1 MEPIFPSANIDP
13 RKKDK
18 AWALQYCR
26 AAWQSYSSGGWN
38 SLYSNRNKYR
48 ELTDYAL
55 SKQSISRYKKIIK
68 ADESPDP
75 SYSNMN
81 WAPLAVLTKF
91 RELALSITK
100 RSDYDILATPIDPK
114 SQGQIDRY
122 FKEQEAKIRMREA
135 LKKVAPDMVEMSPV
149 RQKESE
155 PADLEELEVQ
165 RMYSFK
171 HALATE
177 MEQWMQQVFLMN
189 NMDQVRAEVKRCL
202 FDYGIGGIKEY
213 VDKDG
218 IIKLRAVNPANMI
231 CSRVTTR
238 DFKDAEFIGEI
249 TEINIQDLAE
259 MAGGELDDKD
269 LGDIAR
275 KSVNGESAFTGI
287 NMWSRSNMRDSKVRV
302 LDIEWLSYNS
312 LAYEE
317 SVDKYGNIHLIRTS
331 PGKGDKQKLVKVVY
345 QAKWVM
351 GTDYIFG
358 FGLATNMK
366 RKRSALQETSLSYHI
381 FAPNFD
387 YFDMSSVGKVEQ
399 SMNVVDQINL
409 AYYRLQHVIA
419 KARPKGIM
427 IEIGALEDVP
437 IGKGGQAFTAKDLI
451 DIYESTGNIYY
462 RLRDMEGNAANYRP
476 ITELEGGIGAQ
487 AQEYFNIIQQNIQ
500 LLRDVIGLNEVTDSF
515 AGQRTYSAAVN
526 AGIEATNNSLYGI
539 IEADR
544 ELMQSVAESI
554 SLRIQTLARA
564 KNINKTYLYSLGKP
578 TLDFMKQGDLEL
590 SSVEFGIS
598 LDAIPTPEER
608 MSFKMRLEKFIDS
621 GQLDID
627 DAIMIE
633 GLRSLKTANGI
644 LAYKVKKKRERAEQQ
659 AMMMQQQN
667 AQIQQQSAMIAEE
680 EKRKTLQLEYQL
692 KMELLQAEVQKA
704 MAVEQMRLEA
714 EFVKNKMMADA
725 SLTNEQLRAESK
737 EYIAETMASVR
748 KAGRNPAQVASDT
761 MK

>member
-1 MEPIFPSANIDP
+1 MEPFFPPNDIDP

-18 AWALQYCR
+18 AWALAFCR
-26 AAWQSYSSGGWN
+26 AAWQSFSSGGWN

-55 SKQSISRYKKIIK
+55 SKQSVSRYKKIIK

-81 WAPLAVLTKF
+81 WQPLAILTKF

-114 SQGQIDRY
+114 SQGEITRY
-122 FKEQEAKIRMREA
+122 FNEQEAKVRLREV
-135 LKKVAPDMVEMSPV
+135 LKKAAPELVDVSPV
-149 RQKESE
+149 RQKENE
-155 PADLEELEVQ
+155 PADLEELEIQ
-165 RMYSFK
+165 KMYSFK

-213 VDKDG
+213 VDQDG
-218 IIKLRAVNPANMI
+218 LIRVRAVNPANMI
-231 CSRVTTR
+231 CSRVVRR

-249 TEINIQDLAE
+249 TEVNIQDLVE
-259 MAGGELDDKD
+259 MSNGELSEAELK
-269 LGDIAR
+269 DIAA
-275 KSVNGESAFTGI
+275 KAVNGESAYNGI
-287 NMWSRSNMRDSKVRV
+287 NIWAHSNMRDKKVRV

-312 LAYEE
+312 LSYEE
-317 SVDKYGNIHLIRTS
+317 SIDKYGNKHLTRTS
-331 PGKGDKQKLVKVVY
+331 PDKAGKNKLVKVVY
-345 QAKWVM
+345 KAKWVM
-351 GTDYIFG
+351 GTDYVFG
-358 FGLATNMK
+358 FGLASNMK
-366 RKRSALQETSLSYHI
+366 RKRSALQETSLSYHL
-381 FAPNFD
+381 FSPNFD

-427 IEIGALEDVP
+427 IEVGALEDVP
-437 IGKGGQAFTAKDLI
+437 IGKGGVAFTAKDLI
-451 DIYESTGNIYY
+451 DVYETTGNIYY
-462 RLRDMEGNAANYRP
+462 RLKDLEGNVANYRP

-515 AGQRTYSAAVN
+515 AGQRTYSAAVS

-544 ELMQSVAESI
+544 EIMQSLAESI
-554 SLRIQTLARA
+554 SLRIQSIARTGV
-564 KNINKTYLYSLGKP
+564 NKTYLYSLGKP
-578 TLDFMKQGDLEL
+578 TVDFMKQGNLEL
-590 SSVEFGIS
+590 SSVEFGIY
-598 LDAIPTPEER
+598 LDAVPTPDER
-608 MSFKMRLEKFIDS
+608 NAFKMRLEKFIDA

-633 GLRSLKTANGI
+633 SLKSLKTANAV
-644 LAYKVKKKRERAEQQ
+644 LAYKVRKKRERAEQQ
-659 AMMMQQQN
+659 AMAMQQQN
-667 AQIQQQSAMIAEE
+667 AQVQQQSAIVAEE
-680 EKRKTLQLEYQL
+680 ERRKTLQMEFEM
-692 KMELLQAEVQKA
+692 KMQLLQAEIEKA
-704 MAVEQMRLEA
+704 MAVERMRLES
-714 EFVKNKMMADA
+714 EFVKNKMIADA

-737 EYIAETMASVR
+737 EYIAETMAAVR
-748 KAGRNPAQVASDT
+748 KGDRNPAQVASDT

>member
-81 WAPLAVLTKF
+81 WAPLAILTKF

-114 SQGQIDRY
+114 SQGQIDQY

-135 LKKVAPDMVEMSPV
+135 LKKAAPEMVEISPV
-149 RQKESE
+149 RQRENE

-171 HALATE
+171 HALAME
-177 MEQWMQQVFLMN
+177 MEQWMQQIFLMN

-202 FDYGIGGIKEY
+202 FDYGIGGVKEY

-218 IIKLRAVNPANMI
+218 IIKIRPVNPANMI
-231 CSRVTTR
+231 CSRVTRR

-259 MAGGELDDKD
+259 MAGGEFDEKD
-269 LGDIAR
+269 LEDIAR

-287 NMWSRSNMRDSKVRV
+287 NIWAKSNMRDSKVRV
-302 LDIEWLSYNS
+302 MDIEWLSYNS

-317 SVDKYGNIHLIRTS
+317 SVDKYGNVHLIRTS
-331 PGKGDKQKLVKVVY
+331 PEKGDKQKLVKVIY
-345 QAKWVM
+345 SAKWVM

-539 IEADR
+539 IEADK
-544 ELMQSVAESI
+544 ELIQSVAESI
-554 SLRIQTLARA
+554 SLRIQTVARS
-564 KNINKTYLYSLGKP
+564 KNVNKSYLYALGKP
-578 TLDFMKQGDLEL
+578 TLDFMKQGELEL
-590 SSVEFGIS
+590 SSIEFGIF

-608 MSFKMRLEKFIDS
+608 GAFKMRLEKFIDA

-633 GLRSLKTANGI
+633 GLRSLKTANAV
-644 LAYKVKKKRERAEQQ
+644 LAYKVKKKREKAEQQ

-680 EKRKTLQLEYQL
+680 EKRKTLQLEHQL
-692 KMELLQAEVQKA
+692 KMELLQAEIQKA

-714 EFVKNKMMADA
+714 EFVRNKMTADA
-725 SLTNEQLRAESK
+725 ALTNEQLKAESK
-737 EYIAETMASVR
+737 EYIAETMAAVR
-748 KAGRNPAQVASDT
+748 RAGRNPAQIASDT

>member
-1 MEPIFPSANIDP
+1 
-13 RKKDK
+13 
-18 AWALQYCR
+18 
-26 AAWQSYSSGGWN
+26 
-38 SLYSNRNKYR
+38 
-48 ELTDYAL
+48 
-55 SKQSISRYKKIIK
+55 
-68 ADESPDP
+68 
-75 SYSNMN
+75 
-81 WAPLAVLTKF
+81 
-91 RELALSITK
+91 
-100 RSDYDILATPIDPK
+100 
-114 SQGQIDRY
+114 
-122 FKEQEAKIRMREA
+122 
-135 LKKVAPDMVEMSPV
+135 
-149 RQKESE
+149 
-155 PADLEELEVQ
+155 
-165 RMYSFK
+165 
-171 HALATE
+171 
-177 MEQWMQQVFLMN
+177 MEQWMQQIFLMN

-202 FDYGIGGIKEY
+202 FDYGIGGVKEY
-213 VDKDG
+213 VDQDG
-218 IIKLRAVNPANMI
+218 IIKIRAVNPANMI
-231 CSRVTTR
+231 CSRVTRR

-259 MAGGELDDKD
+259 MANGELDDKD
-269 LGDIAR
+269 LEDIAR

-287 NMWSRSNMRDSKVRV
+287 NMWARSNMRDSKVRV
-302 LDIEWLSYNS
+302 MEIEWLSYNS

-476 ITELEGGIGAQ
+476 ITELEGGIGDQ

-554 SLRIQTLARA
+554 SLRIQTLART
-564 KNINKTYLYSLGKP
+564 KNINKSYLYSLGKP

-590 SSVEFGIS
+590 SSVEFGIF

-608 MSFKMRLEKFIDS
+608 GAFKMRLEKFIDS

-714 EFVKNKMMADA
+714 EFVKNKMIADA

-748 KAGRNPAQVASDT
+748 RAGRNPAQVASDT

>member
-114 SQGQIDRY
+114 SQGQIDQY

-135 LKKVAPDMVEMSPV
+135 LKKAAPEMVEISPV
-149 RQKESE
+149 RQRENE

-177 MEQWMQQVFLMN
+177 MEQWMQQIFLMN

-202 FDYGIGGIKEY
+202 FDYGIGGVKEY

-218 IIKLRAVNPANMI
+218 IIKIRPVNPANMI
-231 CSRVTTR
+231 CSRVTRR

-259 MAGGELDDKD
+259 MAGGEFDEKD
-269 LGDIAR
+269 LEDIAR

-287 NMWSRSNMRDSKVRV
+287 NIWAKSNMRDSKVRV

-317 SVDKYGNIHLIRTS
+317 SVDKYGNVHLIRTS
-331 PGKGDKQKLVKVVY
+331 PEKGDKQKLVKVVY
-345 QAKWVM
+345 TAKWVM

-539 IEADR
+539 IEADK
-544 ELMQSVAESI
+544 EIIQSVAESI
-554 SLRIQTLARA
+554 SLRIQTVARS
-564 KNINKTYLYSLGKP
+564 KNVNKSYLYALGKP
-578 TLDFMKQGDLEL
+578 TLDFMKQGELEL
-590 SSVEFGIS
+590 SSIEFGIF

-608 MSFKMRLEKFIDS
+608 GAFKMRLEKFIDS

-633 GLRSLKTANGI
+633 GLRSLKTANAV
-644 LAYKVKKKRERAEQQ
+644 LAYKVKKKREKAEQQ

-667 AQIQQQSAMIAEE
+667 AQIQQQSALIAEE
-680 EKRKTLQLEYQL
+680 EKRKTLQLEHQL
-692 KMELLQAEVQKA
+692 KMELLQAEIQKA

-714 EFVKNKMMADA
+714 EFVRNKMLADA
-725 SLTNEQLRAESK
+725 SLTNEQLKAESK
-737 EYIAETMASVR
+737 EYIAETMAAVR
-748 KAGRNPAQVASDT
+748 RAGRNPAQIASDT